1 MKAQTLRL
9 QKKVATQDVAVRFR
23 HAHRCANRGLCSAKQ
38 IYPRGS
44 VDLAVPYLCRKA
56 QASRCQQK
64 VATQDVA
71 ARFKLIAQAW
81 YTCDIALHAF
91 LRNVPVCFPEYC
103 RVLELAAC
111 FSIYWLRKAN
121 WRKRPLMTVSIA
133 KIFIPECSGDR
144 KQNIGPR
151 CHDEKKRAWENT
163 RNKMH
168 KVYIIK
174 QNN

>member
-9 QKKVATQDVAVRFR
+9 QKKVTTQDVAVRFR

-56 QASRCQQK
+56 QTSRCQQK

-103 RVLELAAC
+103 RVLELAAASQ
-111 FSIYWLRKAN
+111 FIGSEKQIGERDHWWLLVLPKYSFQNAVAIESRTSVQDV
-121 WRKRPLMTVSIA
+121 MTKKSA
-133 KIFIPECSGDR
+133 HEKILEI
-144 KQNIGPR
+144 R
-151 CHDEKKRAWENT
+151 CTK
-163 RNKMH
+163 
-168 KVYIIK
+168 YIL
-174 QNN
+174 